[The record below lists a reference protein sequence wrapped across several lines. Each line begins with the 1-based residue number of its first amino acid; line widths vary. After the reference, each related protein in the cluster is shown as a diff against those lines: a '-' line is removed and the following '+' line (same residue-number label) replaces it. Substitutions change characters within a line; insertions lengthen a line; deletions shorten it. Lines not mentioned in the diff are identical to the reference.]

1 MTGVAGQRLD
11 PATVNRQ
18 IGRILQQSQRAAARF
33 AIVLLRPVQAAFE
46 MHGRLR
52 NARRAKVDGRIP
64 PTAQV
69 GLKRDEIR
77 LNRHRALGP

>member
-52 NARRAKVDGRIP
+52 NARRANKSRWQD
-64 PTAQV
+64 TANCSSWA
-69 GLKRDEIR
+69 KAR
-77 LNRHRALGP
+77 